1 MKGNFMSMEMDR
13 LRYYVEKRMQ
23 TIMIGAL
30 SKFEEN
36 FGHLWGHF
44 LDDEEPLTSEQLA
57 FADDW
62 ERTRNQILNQGNAQ
76 IRNNKDDF
84 DKWGIGTFKQK
95 YSYNLGS
102 PKPTNNTC
110 KPNCQCNNSKNK

>member
-1 MKGNFMSMEMDR
+1 MSMESDR
-13 LRYYVEKRMQ
+13 LRYYIEKRMQ

-30 SKFEEN
+30 SRFEEN

-44 LDDEEPLTSEQLA
+44 LDEEVPLTTEQLA

-76 IRNNKDDF
+76 IRDAKDDF
-84 DKWGIGTFKQK
+84 EKWGPGSFKRR
-95 YSYNLGS
+95 YSYTFTPPVQS
-102 PKPTNNTC
+102 DNTC
-110 KPNCQCNNSKNK
+110 SNNCKCSKKNNNSN